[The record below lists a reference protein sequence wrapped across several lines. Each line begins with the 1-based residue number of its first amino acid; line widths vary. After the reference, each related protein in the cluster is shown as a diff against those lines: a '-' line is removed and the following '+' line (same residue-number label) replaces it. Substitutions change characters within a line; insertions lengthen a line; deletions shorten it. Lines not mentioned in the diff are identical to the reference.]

1 MGSIRIQPNAD
12 NLIPIA
18 STVFSFANDGVT
30 VTQNGVAQTGTTH
43 ALRLFVEAAGEFG
56 EPDSTRTGI
65 AIANPGGA
73 NANVNVALTDLN
85 GVGAGSTSMT
95 IPAGGQ
101 VAMFLHEIPS
111 FSNLAT
117 PFEGI
122 LRITTTSPAG
132 VSAIGLRGLYNE
144 RHDFLIA
151 TMPYIDEEGP
161 SSGSEKVFPH
171 IVNGD
176 GYTTQFIL
184 MSRTATTGEVRFI
197 SQSGEPLP

>member
-1 MGSIRIQPNAD
+1 MALFFESVRAEIFPTFSRLQMMVSPSHKTVLRRQERRTPCGSSSRHPV
-12 NLIPIA
+12 NLVSLTPR
-18 STVFSFANDGVT
+18 GP
-30 VTQNGVAQTGTTH
+30 
-43 ALRLFVEAAGEFG
+43 ALRLQ
-56 EPDSTRTGI
+56 I
-65 AIANPGGA
+65 PGGA